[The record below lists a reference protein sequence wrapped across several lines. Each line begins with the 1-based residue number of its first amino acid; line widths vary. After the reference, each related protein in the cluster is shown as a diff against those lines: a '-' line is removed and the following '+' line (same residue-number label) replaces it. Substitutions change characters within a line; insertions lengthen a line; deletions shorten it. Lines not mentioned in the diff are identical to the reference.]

1 MTVKLTVRWDDS
13 RIEEM
18 AMRGM
23 KEEGFDT
30 ISDYVRAA
38 IVRDRFLNGD
48 KDAKK
53 IVSENTLKWWREK
66 AFKKKIR
73 LVLE

>member
-1 MTVKLTVRWDDS
+1 MSEKLNVRWDDP

-23 KEEGFDT
+23 KEEKFDT

-38 IVRDRFLNGD
+38 IVRDRFLMGD
-48 KDAKK
+48 KDARKL
-53 IVSENTLKWWREK
+53 VRENALKWWREK
-66 AFKKKIR
+66 AFKKNIR

>member
-1 MTVKLTVRWDDS
+1 MAGKLTVRWDDP

-23 KEEGFDT
+23 KEEKFDT

-38 IVRDRFLNGD
+38 IVRDRFLMGD
-48 KDAKK
+48 QEARTL
-53 IVSENTLKWWREK
+53 VAENKLK
-66 AFKKKIR
+66 
-73 LVLE
+73 